1 MRVRVPTEE
10 PVPRVTKSRTA
21 LMSGSTAQK
30 QSDSHF
36 VPDHLAWTAMPS
48 GDRYVRF
55 QGADAD
61 GSPDVLV
68 VPDRVSA
75 DWTGAHRLDR
85 LWLPRSTRELIPEA
99 AYKQL
104 AAISPIVRVPTRTV
118 WEAAATAIVR
128 QVIHR
133 DQARVVFS
141 RMCAALGETVSYD
154 GTEVCVFPDHET
166 IAACTDAQLRSTGV
180 GFKAKTLKTLAEWY
194 DPAVDQLGVDEI
206 HAELLRLRGVGPW
219 TASVAVCDLFS
230 DFSRYPIDDLAVRA
244 QVAALWPARSWADG
258 PGEFAS
264 EWQRA
269 TEPHTAVLTAFVLAR
284 GAIRP

>member
-1 MRVRVPTEE
+1 
-10 PVPRVTKSRTA
+10 
-21 LMSGSTAQK
+21 
-30 QSDSHF
+30 
-36 VPDHLAWTAMPS
+36 MPS
-48 GDRYVRF
+48 GDSYVRF
-55 QGADAD
+55 QGADDD
-61 GSPDVLV
+61 GSPNVLV

-99 AYKQL
+99 LYKQL

-133 DQARVVFS
+133 DQARIVFS
-141 RMCAALGETVSYD
+141 RMCAALGEPVKFD
-154 GTEVCVFPDHET
+154 GTDVSVFPDHET
-166 IAACTDAQLRSTGV
+166 IAACSDARLRSTGV
-180 GFKAKTLKTLAEWY
+180 GFKARTLKTLAEWY
-194 DPAVDQLGVDEI
+194 DPAVDKLGVDEI
-206 HAELLRLRGVGPW
+206 HAELLSLRGVGPW

-244 QVAALWPARSWADG
+244 QVAALWPDRAWADG
-258 PGEFAS
+258 PGEFAA
-264 EWQRA
+264 EWQSA

-284 GAIRP
+284 GAIRG